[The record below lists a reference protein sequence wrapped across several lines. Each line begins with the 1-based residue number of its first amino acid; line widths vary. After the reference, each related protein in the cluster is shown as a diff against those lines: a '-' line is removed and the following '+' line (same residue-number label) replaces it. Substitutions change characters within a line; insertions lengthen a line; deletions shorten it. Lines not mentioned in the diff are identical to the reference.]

1 LSKKRNKVQKKKTQ
15 KIVKLEMGPCSTF
28 ASNHSTMNGTSSEAA
43 SLRNLSS
50 PVPYL
55 FGGLAFILGV
65 IAIALLIIVYSF
77 GEQYSSS
84 TSSNDEEKSSNMH
97 VVDMDQVSLE
107 QEIVVIMAGESNPTY
122 LAKPVSSISHVEQ
135 QTL

>member
-1 LSKKRNKVQKKKTQ
+1 
-15 KIVKLEMGPCSTF
+15 
-28 ASNHSTMNGTSSEAA
+28 MNGTSSEAA

-65 IAIALLIIVYSF
+65 IAIALLIIVCSF

>member
-1 LSKKRNKVQKKKTQ
+1 
-15 KIVKLEMGPCSTF
+15 
-28 ASNHSTMNGTSSEAA
+28 MNATSSEAA

-65 IAIALLIIVYSF
+65 IAIALLIIVCSF
-77 GEQYSSS
+77 GKQSSSS
-84 TSSNDEEKSSNMH
+84 TSPNDEDKSSNMH
-97 VVDMDQVSLE
+97 VDQVSLE
-107 QEIVVIMAGESNPTY
+107 PEIVVIMAGESNPTY
-122 LAKPVSSISHVEQ
+122 LAKPVSSISHVGQ

>member
-1 LSKKRNKVQKKKTQ
+1 MS
-15 KIVKLEMGPCSTF
+15 PYSTL
-28 ASNHSTMNGTSSEAA
+28 ASNHSTMNGSSSEAA

-65 IAIALLIIVYSF
+65 IAIALLIIVCSF
-77 GEQYSSS
+77 GKQYSSSS

-122 LAKPVSSISHVEQ
+122 LAKPVSSISH